1 MKKLIFLANIL
12 VLAIPFIA
20 LADSSGATTIKDIII
35 DATSIVK
42 LVINLLMPLAL
53 AVFLWGVVKYIFSSG
68 DEEKRKTAKDYI
80 IYGLIGLFVLVA
92 FVGIINVVAS
102 TLGVSTGGWFGS
114 LVPQSSPPD
123 TGGADYVPGPYPHD

>member
-114 LVPQSSPPD
+114 LMPQSSPPD
-123 TGGADYVPGPYPHD
+123 TGGADYVPGPY